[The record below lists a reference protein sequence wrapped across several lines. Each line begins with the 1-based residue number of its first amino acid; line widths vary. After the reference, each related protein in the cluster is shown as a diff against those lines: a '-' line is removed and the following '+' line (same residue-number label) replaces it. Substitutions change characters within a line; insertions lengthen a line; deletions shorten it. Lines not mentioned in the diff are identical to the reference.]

1 MENRDGKCAFCLW
14 EFYYWLCRFWGII
27 TAIALWGIS
36 VEEAFYGRYVG
47 FILLIEAV
55 IVTSLEVVF
64 FIDICVKIFKSNDD
78 DEESVSCCLKMW
90 ACVLW
95 LDNWKKG
102 VFYLL
107 LAVPCFIEPNDA
119 WLAIISGVML
129 IMSAIFYVI
138 KTFGSMNEDT
148 HQKLPQETTYDRFDD
163 IQEDLED
170 NILNPIDDGA
180 VVCVADQ
187 QEILEL

>member
-1 MENRDGKCAFCLW
+1 M
-14 EFYYWLCRFWGII
+14 
-27 TAIALWGIS
+27 
-36 VEEAFYGRYVG
+36 EEAFYGRYVG
-47 FILLIEAV
+47 FILLVEAV
-55 IVTSLEVVF
+55 IVTLLEVVF
-64 FIDICVKIFKSNDD
+64 FIDFCVKICKSDD
-78 DEESVSCCLKMW
+78 DEESVSCCLKVW

-102 VFYLL
+102 VFYLV
-107 LAVPCFIEPNDA
+107 LAAPCFIEPNDA

-129 IMSAIFYVI
+129 IMCAIFYVI
-138 KTFGSMNEDT
+138 KTFGSTNEDT

-170 NILNPIDDGA
+170 NIMNPIDDGA